1 MFLLLCVVVLLCTAL
16 TDCDAVLSDCSWSW
30 ALRSHGI
37 LSLVAVATC
46 PVPAVA
52 LGTVL
57 PQTPTQYLEYVTVT
71 CDLLGVN
78 PKQLQSRCMWDE
90 ARLSYAVD
98 TTLLRCDI
106 AGTTHTCLW
115 LDFFPWGWGVN
126 WLYYEFDEH
135 RWNENK
141 EVKRW
146 CFWLHQGKPAPGS
159 VAQHAIPLIH
169 GKLSAWAWL
178 PVETG

>member
-1 MFLLLCVVVLLCTAL
+1 MGFILLQKLLCLAAIFNPSCLFCPLLCHTLQKYSADVQFFCLFTTSSNVSLAL
-16 TDCDAVLSDCSWSW
+16 CSCFALYCIDWLWHCADCSWSW
-30 ALRSHGI
+30 ALCSHGI

-46 PVPAVA
+46 PVPVVA

-90 ARLSYAVD
+90 ATLSYAVD

-106 AGTTHTCLW
+106 AGTTHTSLW
-115 LDFFPWGWGVN
+115 LDFFFPWGEWGVN
-126 WLYYEFDEH
+126 
-135 RWNENK
+135 
-141 EVKRW
+141 
-146 CFWLHQGKPAPGS
+146 
-159 VAQHAIPLIH
+159 
-169 GKLSAWAWL
+169 
-178 PVETG
+178 